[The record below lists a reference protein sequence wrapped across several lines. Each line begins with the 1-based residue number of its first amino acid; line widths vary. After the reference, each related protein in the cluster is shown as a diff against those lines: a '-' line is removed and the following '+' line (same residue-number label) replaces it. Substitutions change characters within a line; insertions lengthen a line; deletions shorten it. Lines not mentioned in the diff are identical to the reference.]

1 MTACPKPV
9 AFEALVAYWA
19 GDLDATESDAIEA
32 HVFGCATC
40 TAMSGRIAAITEKV
54 RSLEPAVIGAAR
66 LDELRAAGRRIEDNF
81 VAPGERNRVLFAAQE
96 MIVHHL
102 GGLDL
107 AGIDRVSVVVR
118 KDDTNQEIVEYSSVP
133 YDASSGEVL
142 IACQRHFA
150 VFPPDIAFEVTTHAA
165 AEAKRTTRYV
175 VDHEWALV

>member
-9 AFEALVAYWA
+9 AFAAFVAYWS
-19 GDLDATESDAIEA
+19 GDLDVVESDALEA

-40 TAMSGRIAAITEKV
+40 TSMSERIAAITEKV
-54 RSLEPAVIGAAR
+54 RSLEPVVISAAR
-66 LDELRAAGRRIEDNF
+66 LDELRAAGRVIDDNF
-81 VAPGERNRVLFAAQE
+81 VAPGQRNHVVFAAQE

-107 AGIDRVSVVVR
+107 AGVDRVSVVVR
-118 KDDTNQEIVEYSSVP
+118 NADGNEWIAEYSSVP
-133 YDASSGEVL
+133 YVSSGEVL

-165 AEAKRTTRYV
+165 GEKRRTTRYAV
-175 VDHEWALV
+175 EHEWALV